1 MNDLANVSASACL
14 VGQLCS
20 ILHVLDSSSAH
31 YLSVAFSCLLG
42 LCVLCVSSCE
52 SVVQPLLKSE
62 QLGLFCWPV
71 GLSSAVWM
79 LILLP
84 LQFVALVM
92 RQWAATKGFSHSNYM
107 GILDLCAASVLI
119 GLVTETY
126 PGSKWSTCI
135 PKLWSVIVGNGR
147 KTYLKSF
154 SVLDGVSDMKKC
166 WWQCHR
172 KPLTSGRRQPDSSQR
187 YLTSRTWE

>member
-1 MNDLANVSASACL
+1 
-14 VGQLCS
+14 
-20 ILHVLDSSSAH
+20 
-31 YLSVAFSCLLG
+31 
-42 LCVLCVSSCE
+42 
-52 SVVQPLLKSE
+52 
-62 QLGLFCWPV
+62 
-71 GLSSAVWM
+71 M

-84 LQFVALVM
+84 LQFVALAM

-107 GILDLCAASVLI
+107 GILDLCAAFVLI
-119 GLVTETY
+119 GLVTVTS

-187 YLTSRTWE
+187 YWGKHLERDDLRDGDTPGKRTSNALSVSTSPFIYLLKIHISLLEDPLFKEPSALNKNW